1 MRTLF
6 STADEEPKNSFRR
19 WRDTV
24 FERIV
29 PVELT
34 AANPEAFQGTMEAV
48 EIGPLP
54 ITRLTQ
60 SAIQTEATAET
71 IRRHGKHDTLNV
83 ALVLSGEV
91 ASSQDDRT
99 AIQHAGEIVV
109 LDRRPAIMTTRSA
122 SQTLFIEAP
131 RERLER
137 ALGSTRR
144 YTALTLGADQASTSL
159 VTTFFTQ
166 LVRTYP
172 GLPSDTADQ
181 MAAIGIDLLIAGIAE
196 RLAREVPKPLQGTL
210 IVQRAMAYIEA
221 HSGDPSLDPA
231 TLAAAVGVSLR
242 YLQQLFRGHE
252 RNIAD
257 QIWRRRLEIA
267 AQRLADPGYAHLTV
281 GTLAYGCGFSDQAH
295 FGRRFKHRHGLPP
308 GEYRWRSL
316 NSMPLVG

>member
-6 STADEEPKNSFRR
+6 STADEKPKNSFRR
-19 WRDTV
+19 WRETV

-34 AANPEAFQGTMEAV
+34 AADPEAFQGTLEVADV
-48 EIGPLP
+48 GPLL
-54 ITRLTQ
+54 ITRLRQ
-60 SAIQTEATAET
+60 SAIRIEATPGT
-71 IRRHGKHDTLNV
+71 IRRRAKHDTLNV
-83 ALVLSGEV
+83 VIALNGEV
-91 ASSQDDRT
+91 ISSQDDRT
-99 AIQHAGEIVV
+99 AIQRAGDIAV
-109 LDRRPAIMTTRSA
+109 LDWRPVLIDVYSY
-122 SQTLFIEAP
+122 SQALFIEVP

-159 VTTFFTQ
+159 VTTFFNQ
-166 LVRTYP
+166 LVRTYA

-196 RLAREVPKPLQGTL
+196 RLAREAPKPLQGTL
-210 IVQRAMAYIEA
+210 IVQRAMAFIEA
-221 HSGDPSLDPA
+221 NSGDPSLDPA

-257 QIWRRRLEIA
+257 QIWQRRLEIA